1 MECWPNIQSA
11 TFTPRHNGE
20 GTLGATLSLLCSR
33 SSLRYLTVKALAL
46 TEEDVAVIARTRDL
60 QSLSIEW
67 PSRAILQVLP
77 EWLASLQGTLRT
89 FRFTASTIAFSLSI
103 ADSPVQESCGSIT
116 PGVLRSFLPH
126 MSTIT
131 SFSLGFSY
139 SLTDDDV
146 ISFWEGLPSLR
157 TLEFRCYLVSAHAYR
172 RMNGR
177 C

>member
-11 TFTPRHNGE
+11 TLTPRKYGE
-20 GTLGATLSLLCSR
+20 GTLGDTLSLLCSR
-33 SSLRYLTVKALAL
+33 SSLRHLTIKAPVL
-46 TEEDVAVIARTRDL
+46 TEEDVTVIARMRNL

-77 EWLASLQGTLRT
+77 EWLDSLQGTLRT
-89 FRFTASTIAFSLSI
+89 LRFTASTMAFSLSV

-126 MSTIT
+126 MSMMT
-131 SFSLGFSY
+131 SFSLGLSS

-146 ISFWEGLPSLR
+146 FPFWEGLPSLR
-157 TLEFRCYLVSAHAYR
+157 ILEFRYYLASAHAHR
-172 RMNGR
+172 QTNGR